1 VERGGQVGEAR
12 LEGLVV
18 DDRGAPVPGARV
30 SIGRAS
36 IGSEPRDL
44 PAVTT
49 DEAGR
54 FAVDGLAPETVR
66 IDARR
71 DELYLEGA
79 RVRVRAGRAPVVLR
93 MRRGMTLTVRVVADG
108 APLAG
113 AQIER
118 GGDAIAVT
126 GPDGAAEVRGVT
138 AFFDHLT
145 VRAEGR
151 GAGSLAIS
159 GGSDPGGRLER
170 TVVLAPGA
178 PLGGT
183 VVDADGHAVAG
194 ATVLVVEAL
203 VSATAEATSDAS
215 GRWRA
220 GLLAAG
226 TYRVQ
231 ARAPGRARGPWNE
244 VVLDGAAPAADVVV
258 ALGRGGRI
266 RGEVVDERGAAVAGA
281 LCEANGGDDGD
292 EELVARTDADG
303 VFELTGV
310 PAGSYEVLARTE
322 LRASRVEEIDV
333 EEDEVATVRLVVE
346 PSEVAGRVLRP
357 DGSPVRGAEV
367 GVRDDPRY
375 GDVTDR
381 DGQFELGALPPGRH
395 VVEVAEDGRAAGS
408 RRTRA
413 GDTEVVIR
421 CQAPATLTGRVL
433 LAGQPMTW
441 FAMLVAPCSR
451 FSFVGEAT
459 GFHAEDGRF
468 AFPVPQPGDLDVV
481 LAGPGTA
488 RRSLTARVVPGQ
500 MVDLGDI
507 ELERG
512 RTIRGRVVDADGRPA
527 AGAIVTIGGDSEEL
541 DPIQRWFRCV
551 FETIT
556 DADGRYVVEGVD
568 PQRADGAR
576 RTPIAARLAGLGA
589 AIAIELPDDDAIP
602 DLVLAPVGGIDG
614 EVGVAIESAVSTMSV
629 LARRRGA
636 AADVRF
642 SRVAALG
649 RFRFDD
655 VPAGDYDLELV
666 APNGASGRA
675 GAVVAV
681 VAGERVRVTIALP
694 AVT

>member
-1 VERGGQVGEAR
+1 VSDVR

-18 DDRGAPVPGARV
+18 DDRGEPVAGARV
-30 SIGRAS
+30 SIRRAS
-36 IGSEPRDL
+36 IASEDRAL

-93 MRRGMTLTVRVVADG
+93 MRRGMTLTVRVIADG

-113 AQIER
+113 ARIER
-118 GGDAIAVT
+118 DGDTVALT
-126 GPDGAAEVRGVT
+126 GPDGAAEVLGV
-138 AFFDHLT
+138 AAVFDLLT

-151 GAGSLAIS
+151 GAASLAIS

-170 TVVLAPGA
+170 TVALAPGA

-183 VVDADGHAVAG
+183 VVDADGRAVAG
-194 ATVLVVEAL
+194 ATVLVVDAL

-220 GLLAAG
+220 GPLAAG
-226 TYRVQ
+226 TYRVH
-231 ARAPGRARGPWNE
+231 ARAPGRARGPWQE
-244 VVLDGAAPAADVVV
+244 VVLDGAAAAAEVVV

-281 LCEANGGDDGD
+281 LVEADGGDDGD
-292 EELVARTDADG
+292 DALVARADAG
-303 VFELTGV
+303 GAFELTGV
-310 PAGSYEVLARTE
+310 PPGSVEVLARTE
-322 LRASRVEEIDV
+322 LRASRVEEVDV
-333 EEDEVATVRLVVE
+333 ADGEAAAVRLVVE
-346 PSEVAGRVLRP
+346 PSEIAGRVLRP
-357 DGSPVRGAEV
+357 DGSPVRGAVV
-367 GVRDDPRY
+367 GVHDDPRY
-375 GDVTDR
+375 GDVTDQE
-381 DGQFELGALPPGRH
+381 GQFELGALPPGRH

-441 FAMLVAPCSR
+441 FGMLVGPCSR

-500 MVDLGDI
+500 VVDLGDI

-527 AGAIVTIGGDSEEL
+527 AGATVTIGSDGAEL
-541 DPIQRWFRCV
+541 DPIQRWFRCA

-556 DADGRYVVEGVD
+556 DADGRYAVEGVD
-568 PQRADGAR
+568 PLRAEGAR

-589 AIAIELPDDDAIP
+589 AIPIELPDDDAIP

-614 EVGVAIESAVSTMSV
+614 EVGVAIDSAASIMSV
-629 LARRRGA
+629 LARRRGT

-642 SRVAALG
+642 SRVDALG

-666 APNGASGRA
+666 APEPAPGRA
-675 GAVVAV
+675 DAVAAV
-681 VAGERVRVTIALP
+681 VAGERVRVTIGLP
-694 AVT
+694 AGK